1 MSEED
6 DRLYMQR
13 AIELARQ
20 GEGRATPNPLVGAL
34 LVLNG
39 EVVGEGYH
47 TFAEVKHAEVIA
59 LEQAGDRARGATLYC
74 SLEPCCHYGRT
85 SPCTDALLVAG
96 ISRAV
101 IAIVD
106 NDVRVSGRGIEQL
119 RREGVSV
126 SVGICQEEAFELNRS
141 YFHAKS
147 QAVPQNSESPS
158 P

>member
-1 MSEED
+1 MSEEE
-6 DRLYMQR
+6 DRFYMQR
-13 AIELARQ
+13 AIALARQ
-20 GEGRATPNPLVGAL
+20 GEGRATPNPLVGAV

-39 EVVGEGYH
+39 QVVGEGFH
-47 TFAEVKHAEVIA
+47 TFAGVKHAEVIA

-85 SPCTDALLVAG
+85 SPCTDALLEAG

-106 NDVRVSGRGIEQL
+106 NDPRVSGRGIEQL
-119 RREGVSV
+119 RREGVLV
-126 SVGICQEEAFELNRS
+126 SIGTCHEEAFEVNRS
-141 YFHAKS
+141 YFHEKS
-147 QAVPQNSESPS
+147 QPVPLQSESPV